1 MSMKSE
7 SVPAVVKRIEQIS
20 VALARFWEH
29 QVITHENAR
38 THHIHTRAHLLSV
51 RVRLEPLT
59 VFLPVVTEGLHD
71 GDHSCAGKGLCHKLS
86 CK

>member
-29 QVITHENAR
+29 QAITHENAR
-38 THHIHTRAHLLSV
+38 THTTYKHARTYSAL
-51 RVRLEPLT
+51 
-59 VFLPVVTEGLHD
+59 G
-71 GDHSCAGKGLCHKLS
+71 
-86 CK
+86 